1 MANSDVNSLK
11 VVILAAGKG
20 TRMRSSLPK
29 VLHTLGGKPLI
40 SYTLSLAADLAARKT
55 VLVLGHRAQLVQSS
69 TQDIDKY
76 EIVIQDPQQ
85 GTGHALLQCLDF
97 FTGFTGTVL
106 VLSGDVP
113 MLLPETVNGIL
124 ESHRQRG
131 AAVTVL
137 TSNLKDPDDYGRIIR
152 DEDTKP
158 VAIREQKDL
167 LHGEDRITEVNMGV
181 YAFDAPFLARELP
194 RLSNDNAQGE
204 YYLTDLVLAAS
215 GSGMTVTTHTL
226 KDPDQA
232 LGINTL
238 AELANMEVVMQNE
251 ILTKLMDSGV
261 RIMDPATTYVDKT
274 VKIEADVVLHP
285 MTFLQGETTIGT
297 GSVIHPGAVIS
308 DSILGEDVT
317 VRPYSVIN
325 SSILEKGA
333 DVGPFAHLRPGTH
346 LKEDSRIG
354 NFVEVKKST
363 IGRGSKASHLT
374 YIGDSDL
381 GEGVNIGAGT
391 VTCNYDGFSKHNTV
405 IEDGVFIGSGTMLV
419 APVRIGN
426 NSIVAAGST
435 ITRDV
440 PPEALG
446 IARGKQT
453 VKENWAP
460 EFRQK
465 AAKGKED
472 T

>member
-1 MANSDVNSLK
+1 MATPDESSLRI
-11 VVILAAGKG
+11 VILAAGKG
-20 TRMRSSLPK
+20 MRMKSYLPK

-40 SYTLSLAADLAARKT
+40 SYTLSLAAGLAAQKT

-69 TQDIDKY
+69 MQDNAKC
-76 EIVIQDPQQ
+76 EIVIQDPQL

-97 FTGFTGTVL
+97 FSDFQGAVL
-106 VLSGDVP
+106 ILSGDVP
-113 MLLPETVNGIL
+113 MLLPETVNDL
-124 ESHRQRG
+124 LASHRRSG
-131 AAVTVL
+131 ATVSVL
-137 TSNLKDPDDYGRIIR
+137 TSNLKDPTGYGRIVR

-158 VAIREQKDL
+158 VAIREQRDL
-167 LHGEDRITEVNMGV
+167 LPGEDEITEVNMGV
-181 YAFDAPFLARELP
+181 YAFDAPFLAGELP

-215 GSGMTVTTHTL
+215 GTGMTVTTHSL

-238 AELANMEVVMQNE
+238 AELAAMEVVMRNE

-261 RIMDPATTYVDKT
+261 RIMDPATTYVDET
-274 VKIEADVVLHP
+274 VKIEPDVLLHP
-285 MTFLQGETTIGT
+285 MTFLHGETSIGT

-308 DSILGEDVT
+308 DSIIGEDVI
-317 VRPYSVIN
+317 VRPHSIID
-325 SSILEKGA
+325 SSIIEKGA
-333 DVGPFAHLRPGTH
+333 AVGPFAHIRPGTH

-419 APVRIGN
+419 APVRIGR
-426 NSIVAAGST
+426 NSIVGAGST
-435 ITRDV
+435 ITRDL

-460 EFRQK
+460 EFRQR

-472 T
+472 N